1 MATDFHAAVL
11 ALKDEMIARRRDLH
25 RHPELAFE
33 EVRTAGIVAAE
44 LQALGL
50 EVQTGV
56 GRTGVVGVLEGSH
69 DGPTVLVRADMDA
82 LPIHEENQT
91 DYVSTVAGKMHACG
105 HDGHVSMGLAVARV
119 LSAQRERLHGRV
131 KFVFQ
136 PAEEIG
142 GGARAMIA
150 DGVLENPRPD
160 VSLGLHLWNN
170 LPVGKVGVT
179 PGPCMSAADDWHCV
193 INGAGGHGASPH
205 QTQDPITAAAQ
216 VITALQTITSRNV
229 DPLDTAVVSVGMIR
243 GGEAFNVIPSV
254 VEMKGTLRTYRK
266 ATQELVR
273 ARLQAICEGVAE
285 ALGCRAEVTITPM
298 TLAVDNDPAVAE
310 RIAALAAEVVGAE
323 NVLRDVRTMGS
334 EDMSYLMD
342 RVPGCYFF
350 VGSANA
356 ERGLNYPHHNPRF
369 DVDEEALVI
378 GATILAKAVASYV
391 LPEE

>member
-1 MATDFHAAVL
+1 MAIRFHEDVL

-44 LQALGL
+44 LQGLGL

-56 GRTGVVGVLEGSH
+56 GKTGVVGVLEGGH

-82 LPIHEENQT
+82 LPIQEENET
-91 DYVSTVAGKMHACG
+91 DYISTVPGKMHACG
-105 HDGHVSMGLAVARV
+105 HDGHVSMGLAVAKV
-119 LSAQRERLHGRV
+119 LSAQRDRLHGRV

-142 GGARAMIA
+142 GGALAMIA

-160 VSLGLHLWNN
+160 VTIGLHLWNN

-193 INGAGGHGASPH
+193 ISGYGGHGAAPH
-205 QTQDPITAAAQ
+205 QTRDPIAAAAQ
-216 VITALQTITSRNV
+216 IITALQTIVSRNV

-243 GGEAFNVIPSV
+243 GGDAFNVIPPT

-266 ATQELVR
+266 ATQETVR
-273 ARLQAICEGVAE
+273 ARLRSICEGVA
-285 ALGCRAEVTITPM
+285 ATMGCQAEVTISPM

-310 RIAALAAEVVGAE
+310 RIAALAAEMVGAE

-342 RVPGCYFF
+342 AVPGCYFF
-350 VGSANA
+350 VGSAN
-356 ERGLNYPHHNPRF
+356 EQRGLNYPHHNPRF

-378 GATILAKAVASYV
+378 GATILANAVASFV
-391 LPEE
+391 MPEE